1 MNSDAREPECPRAG
15 AVLAIHLDGDV
26 DESGFSFVCGETL
39 AAHLRE
45 CPSCRRLLQRARRLD
60 AALAGSA
67 GRALADHLTTI
78 DAVAR
83 RWFAA
88 ATAAPAP
95 GPAPVPSAEASS
107 LVTAGGMLSARAQGA
122 DRRQRVATWSAAA
135 CVLVCAITAV
145 VLLRDPSPAPTLAP
159 ATAAPLAPITEPA
172 PVDATQAVLIAAAAE
187 SHGRPSEDK
196 PTEGTSL
203 VAAATSTSSGLVI
216 ADDAVRCAR
225 RDPRAAPDHESVL
238 PLPEL
243 QRRVADASVA
253 APARVAAAR
262 ALFAACH
269 PFSPDARNATRVL
282 VDLLASFGNRS
293 AAERLLH
300 GDLLRMARGTPH
312 FLAWLQAR
320 LAQLGARVT
329 RRDDL
334 AVVTVATR
342 LDDRELDLAVRRA
355 VRKDPGL
362 VTTLA
367 AALRGGLREDRA
379 AALLLDAW
387 HDLAARGVLADDP
400 AAAWAWFGGQANC
413 VFDDLELEL
422 HDSRAAPRRLHC
434 ILGLGCAADDRT
446 VPILLELLQGN
457 DHAEAHAAAF
467 ALAGLPHR
475 CLRGLLPRATS
486 NDGLFLLR
494 AALARSA
501 LPETRSWPFVMAL
514 TPGERQ
520 LLSRATLAQFPE
532 VAGWFRDRTAIL
544 SD

>member
-1 MNSDAREPECPRAG
+1 MNPPREPECPRAG
-15 AVLAIHLDGDV
+15 AVLAIHLDGDL
-26 DESGFSFVCGETL
+26 DESGFGFVCGETL

-45 CPSCRRLLQRARRLD
+45 CSCCQRLLQRARRLD
-60 AALAGSA
+60 AALASSA
-67 GRALADHLTTI
+67 GRTLAEHIATI
-78 DAVAR
+78 DAVTK

-95 GPAPVPSAEASS
+95 EPAAPCAEAITP
-107 LVTAGGMLSARAQGA
+107 VADGIAPAGTHSVDL
-122 DRRQRVATWSAAA
+122 RQRVATWSAAA

-145 VLLRDPSPAPTLAP
+145 VLLRDPAPAPALAP
-159 ATAAPLAPITEPA
+159 ATPEPAPITAPA
-172 PVDATQAVLIAAAAE
+172 AVGAPQTVLIAAAT
-187 SHGRPSEDK
+187 PSEDT
-196 PTEGTSL
+196 PAEGRPA
-203 VAAATSTSSGLVI
+203 AAATPSACSGFVI

-225 RDPRAAPDHESVL
+225 REPRAVPDQVSAL

-243 QRRVADASVA
+243 QRRLTDAGIA
-253 APARVAAAR
+253 PPARVAAAR

-282 VDLLASFGNRS
+282 VDLLASCGNRS

-300 GDLLRMARGTPH
+300 GDLLDMARSTPH
-312 FLAWLQAR
+312 FVSWLQAR

-355 VRKDPGL
+355 VRRDPSL
-362 VTTLA
+362 ATTLA

-387 HDLAARGVLADDP
+387 HDLAARGALADD
-400 AAAWAWFGGQANC
+400 ATAAWSWFGGQADS
-413 VFDDLELEL
+413 VFDDLGHELRS
-422 HDSRAAPRRLHC
+422 SRAAPRRLRC

-467 ALAGLPHR
+467 VLAGLPHR
-475 CLRGLLPRATS
+475 CLRSLLPRATS

-501 LPETRSWPFVMAL
+501 LPETRSWPFVIAL
-514 TPGERQ
+514 TPMERL
-520 LLSRATLAQFPE
+520 LLSRATLAQFPV
-532 VAGWFRDRTAIL
+532 VAGWFRDRTPVL

>member
-1 MNSDAREPECPRAG
+1 MNRDAREPECPRAG

-26 DESGFSFVCGETL
+26 DESGFGFVCGETL

-45 CPSCRRLLQRARRLD
+45 CSSCQRLLQRARRLD

-67 GRALADHLTTI
+67 GRTLAEHLATI
-78 DAVAR
+78 DAVAK

-95 GPAPVPSAEASS
+95 GAPCAEAGSP
-107 LVTAGGMLSARAQGA
+107 VMAGIATAGTH
-122 DRRQRVATWSAAA
+122 DVDPRQRVATWSAAA

-145 VLLRDPSPAPTLAP
+145 VLLRDPSPAPALAP
-159 ATAAPLAPITEPA
+159 ATPAPAAPITEPA
-172 PVDATQAVLIAAAAE
+172 PVGTPQAVLIAAATPCDDAPAD
-187 SHGRPSEDK
+187 GRP
-196 PTEGTSL
+196 
-203 VAAATSTSSGLVI
+203 AAAPPSTCSGLVI
-216 ADDAVRCAR
+216 AADAVRCAR
-225 RDPRAAPDHESVL
+225 REPRAAPDQLSAL

-243 QRRVADASVA
+243 QRRVTDAGT
-253 APARVAAAR
+253 APQARVAAAR

-282 VDLLASFGNRS
+282 VDLLASCGNRS

-300 GDLLRMARGTPH
+300 GDLLDMARSTPH
-312 FLAWLQAR
+312 FLSWLQAR
-320 LAQLGARVT
+320 LGQLGARVT

-334 AVVTVATR
+334 AVVAVATR

-355 VRKDPGL
+355 VRKDPSL
-362 VTTLA
+362 ATTLA

-387 HDLAARGVLADDP
+387 HDLAARGALADD
-400 AAAWAWFGGQANC
+400 ATAAWSWFGGQPNC
-413 VFDDLELEL
+413 VFDDLGHEL
-422 HDSRAAPRRLHC
+422 HDSRAAPRRLRC

-475 CLRGLLPRATS
+475 CLRSLLPRATG

-514 TPGERQ
+514 TPAERQ
-520 LLSRATLAQFPE
+520 LLSRATLAQFPV
-532 VAGWFRDRTAIL
+532 VAGWFRDRTTLL